1 MQCKY
6 ALFGL
11 DLHLDFFE
19 TGSLA
24 SWSAAGWD
32 AKTPCSS
39 SLIEGPAAATGW
51 FKAGA
56 CFGDMGRDS
65 GSTYKYEMKSSVPR
79 LLLRRRTQSAA
90 FRSLR
95 RRRTSRRRWTRPT
108 CWMLTLKKY
117 YDVHQRTEDVAP
129 GAGASYSSQVAT
141 PVAPCFGLRCITEM
155 RLRFP
160 WNVALT
166 KHKAQVEIIF

>member
-6 ALFGL
+6 ALFGGL

-39 SLIEGPAAATGW
+39 SLIEGPTAATGW

-65 GSTYKYEMKSSVPR
+65 GSTYKYENDA
-79 LLLRRRTQSAA
+79 T